1 MQIDADLPMD
11 LVPIAWLIGTWQGV
25 GVGGYPSI
33 EDFRFGQEI
42 VFARSLD
49 ERDRHTGAEKP
60 YLSYTSRSWLLD
72 DDGNQL
78 RPLAE
83 EKGYWR
89 VLPGTEPVG
98 TADAG
103 GAEDAEV
110 TADSGGTTK
119 TQVEVLLTHPSGY
132 VEIWDGVVDGAK
144 IELATDLVARS
155 PRAKDYSAGHRLYGL
170 VQGELLWA
178 YDMAAVGHPLQS
190 HLSARLRRA

>member
-1 MQIDADLPMD
+1 MREGADVQIDPDLPMD

-33 EDFRFGQEI
+33 EDFRFGQEL

-89 VLPGTEPVG
+89 VLPGAESAKG
-98 TADAG
+98 SREAE
-103 GAEDAEV
+103 GA
-110 TADSGGTTK
+110 ADSGGTMTP
-119 TQVEVLLTHPSGY
+119 VEVLLTHPSGY
-132 VEIWDGVVDGAK
+132 VEIWDGVADGAK